1 MALFGKKNCSICGA
15 EIGLLGNKK
24 LEDGNCCKACAKK
37 LSPWFD
43 ERRHSTVEQIR
54 QQLAYREQN
63 KAELAGFRPSL
74 TYGEMYE
81 LKAEVV
87 NGVPS
92 RFVVAQTSNYMEE
105 NADII
110 RFDQVTSFNIDIDE
124 QQEELKYRNSE
135 GEMVSYSPRR
145 YEYSY
150 DFTAELHTSHP
161 YCDDISFRLNR
172 NTLELQTV
180 ASGFGSSIFTTH
192 SGFDPMQYPEY
203 RQMKAYCD
211 ELETLF
217 RCGITRQPM
226 PGQVAPAYAA
236 PGYTA
241 APGYAAPAPGYAAPA
256 AAGAAAYA
264 AAPGYAAPAAPATG
278 YAAPAPAAPAYAT
291 TPAPAP
297 VAAPAPATDWQCPSC
312 GSTVSGKF
320 CANCGTP
327 KPAAPVACSACGWVP
342 PQGQVPKFCPECGK
356 PF

>member
-15 EIGLLGNKK
+15 EIVLLGNKK

-54 QQLAYREQN
+54 QQLVYREQN

-81 LKAEVV
+81 LKTEVV

-124 QQEELKYRNSE
+124 HQEELKYRNSE

-150 DFTAELHTSHP
+150 DFRAEIHTSHP

-180 ASGFGSSIFTTH
+180 ARGFGSSVFTTH

-236 PGYTA
+236 PGY
-241 APGYAAPAPGYAAPA
+241 AAPAPGYAAPA

-264 AAPGYAAPAAPATG
+264 AAPGYAAPAAPAYG
-278 YAAPAPAAPAYAT
+278 EYSAPAAS
-291 TPAPAP
+291 APASDF
-297 VAAPAPATDWQCPSC
+297 AMLDDDAQL
-312 GSTVSGKF
+312 
-320 CANCGTP
+320 
-327 KPAAPVACSACGWVP
+327 
-342 PQGQVPKFCPECGK
+342 